1 MAQDNIRITTK
12 VQDSNSFSLDKIADF
27 EDYNDPLEQFTFAL
41 RAPETKRQYPRRL
54 KVFMDFVR
62 LEGDV
67 RQQANFLNDKII
79 SDKDWFKGSD

>member
-1 MAQDNIRITTK
+1 MEMAFAAPSSSSTTSIYENK
-12 VQDSNSFSLDKIADF
+12 DLSPYQRFV
-27 EDYNDPLEQFTFAL
+27 YAL
-41 RAPETKRQYPRRL
+41 RAPETKRQYPKRL